1 MDANS
6 ILSAAVGGAII
17 GLSAV
22 LMMATTGRIA
32 GVSGLVSRLL
42 PPYADNQA
50 AARLSFVVGLVAAPV
65 VYAAVTAAPVSIDV
79 TESVPLLIAGG
90 LLVGFGAVRGGGCT
104 SGHGVCGTARL
115 SARSLAATGVFMTT
129 AAVTVFVIRHVLG
142 G

>member
-1 MDANS
+1 M
-6 ILSAAVGGAII
+6 LSAAGGGVLI

-50 AARLSFVVGLVAAPV
+50 AARLAFVVGLIAAPA
-65 VYAAVTAAPVSIDV
+65 VYAVATAASVNIDV
-79 TESVPLLIAGG
+79 TTSVPLLIAGG
-90 LLVGFGAVRGGGCT
+90 VLVGFGAVRGGGCT

-115 SARSLAATGVFMTT
+115 SARSLAATGIFMTT
-129 AAVTVFVIRHVLG
+129 AAVTVFVVRHVLG

>member
-6 ILSAAVGGAII
+6 ILSAAVGGVII

-50 AARLSFVVGLVAAPV
+50 AARLAFVVGLIAAPA
-65 VYAAVTAAPVSIDV
+65 VYAAATAASVNIDV
-79 TESVPLLIAGG
+79 TTSVPLLIAGG

-115 SARSLAATGVFMTT
+115 SARSLAATGIFMTT
-129 AAVTVFVIRHVLG
+129 AAVTVFVTRHVLG

>member
-6 ILSAAVGGAII
+6 ILSAAVGGVII

-50 AARLSFVVGLVAAPV
+50 AARLAFVVGLIAAPA
-65 VYAAVTAAPVSIDV
+65 VYAVATAASVNIDV
-79 TESVPLLIAGG
+79 TTSVPLLIAGG
-90 LLVGFGAVRGGGCT
+90 VLVGFGAVRGGGCT

-115 SARSLAATGVFMTT
+115 SARSLAATGIFMTT
-129 AAVTVFVIRHVLG
+129 AAVTVFVVRHVLG

>member
-6 ILSAAVGGAII
+6 ILSAAVGGVII

-50 AARLSFVVGLVAAPV
+50 AARLAFVVGLIAAPA
-65 VYAAVTAAPVSIDV
+65 VYAVATAASVNIDV
-79 TESVPLLIAGG
+79 TTSVPLLIAGG
-90 LLVGFGAVRGGGCT
+90 VLVGFGAVRGGGCT

-115 SARSLAATGVFMTT
+115 SARSLAATGIFLTT
-129 AAVTVFVIRHVLG
+129 AAVTVFVVRHVLG